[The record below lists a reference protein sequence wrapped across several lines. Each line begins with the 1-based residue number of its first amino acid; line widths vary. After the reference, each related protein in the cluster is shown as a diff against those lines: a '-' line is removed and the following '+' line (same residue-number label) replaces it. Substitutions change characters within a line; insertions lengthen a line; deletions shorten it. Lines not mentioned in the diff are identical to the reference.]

1 MINLMLRNAGRY
13 FKDAQK
19 FQNLIN
25 GCFFRQILTDVFILT
40 IPSTVITFKSIE
52 ICFLKPLVISIHGSH
67 HSRPRL
73 FEDLYIQS
81 KINTKYYSIKNN
93 FSNPICYEVGN
104 SLIFKKIH
112 YIYVFIEPRKKSNP
126 KKTELRRTEGQKYIR
141 QTLRPSHNPG

>member
-13 FKDAQK
+13 FKDAAKVAQEFQK
-19 FQNLIN
+19 LMN

-40 IPSTVITFKSIE
+40 IPSTVITFKSIK

-81 KINTKYYSIKNN
+81 KQNKYEI
-93 FSNPICYEVGN
+93 
-104 SLIFKKIH
+104 LQHKK
-112 YIYVFIEPRKKSNP
+112 
-126 KKTELRRTEGQKYIR
+126 
-141 QTLRPSHNPG
+141 